1 MCMLAHISRAMTTQP
16 PDSLRLTAIAE
27 AARLLDDP
35 IFAALQEPARV
46 AVLRRVMELG
56 RADITEIADG
66 LPQERSVI
74 SRHLVQLRAA
84 GLLRDQ
90 RIGRQR
96 YYQVDGPAIV
106 TRLEAILAQMR
117 KVSLYCCP

>member
-1 MCMLAHISRAMTTQP
+1 MTSENH
-16 PDSLRLTAIAE
+16 DILRMRAIAE

-56 RADITEIADG
+56 RADITEIAEG
-66 LPQERSVI
+66 LPQERSVV

-90 RIGRQR
+90 RVGRQR
-96 YYQVDGPAIV
+96 YYQVDGAAIV
-106 TRLEAILAQMR
+106 TRLEAIVAQMR
-117 KVSLYCCP
+117 QVSPYCCP